1 MLNSGGLSGSGAS
14 MRRVRRASNKWS
26 VSRVLSTVNSVRDEG
41 ARGGGGGGRREN
53 DVVLAQT

>member
-1 MLNSGGLSGSGAS
+1 

-41 ARGGGGGGRREN
+41 ARGGGGRREN

>member
-1 MLNSGGLSGSGAS
+1 